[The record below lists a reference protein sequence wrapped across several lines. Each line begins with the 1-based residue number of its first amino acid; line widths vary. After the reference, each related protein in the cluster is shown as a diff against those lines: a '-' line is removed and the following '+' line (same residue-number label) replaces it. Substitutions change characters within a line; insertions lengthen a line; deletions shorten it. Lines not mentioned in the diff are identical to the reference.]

1 MSPEGSGVGM
11 EPKARAAPRIRSVGV
26 IGAGVMGRGI
36 AALVASAGVPVLL
49 LDIPGGP
56 EDRNGP
62 ARRGVKLGL
71 ASSPP
76 AFLDP
81 DRARLVEVGNTEDDL
96 FRLATCDWVIEVI
109 PERPDL
115 KQNLFESLEAVVGP
129 HALVTTNTSGIPMAH
144 LTEGRGTEF
153 RRRFFGTHFFNP
165 PRVMHL
171 VEVISGPDTDPEGV
185 GRVCEF
191 VDRVLGKGVVHAKDV
206 PGFIANRLGI
216 FGLVEAIRLTGEFGL
231 KIGDVDALTGPLLGR
246 PASAIFRT
254 ADLVGLDVLAD
265 TAGGIAQATGEELAL
280 PPWVMKLIEAGRLG
294 SKSGAGFYRKEG
306 KEILEFD
313 PDSGEYRPRGSPSP
327 AGLDRLTRRPLGER
341 LAGAMELP
349 DPWGGFV
356 RTLLARTFQYTLQ
369 RASQVADDLPSV
381 DRAMEWGFGWEAGP
395 FEQMD
400 RIGLATVRDLLA
412 KEGFD
417 TPELLDAAGT
427 SFYRS
432 LDSGARTVTSL
443 EKGGEREPVGETEGR
458 ILAARLH
465 ASGAALIEN
474 ESAAL
479 LDMGE
484 EVALLE
490 FRTRMGTL
498 GDGVVRTLLEALEWV
513 DRAGWRGVV
522 VGHDDPRA
530 FSAGANLKEMLAG
543 ARDGRWEEMDGR
555 IRAFQNMVLS
565 LRRSPFPVVVAPSG
579 LTLAGGAE
587 LALHADQIQAH
598 RELQIGLVEAGVGL
612 LPAGGGIKELL
623 FRFTEELER
632 HGGGEG
638 ASIRAARRA
647 FLLIATAEV
656 STSAL
661 HARAGGWLRDRDRIT
676 ANRDRLLAQA
686 RAQAVLLADAGYV
699 APFER
704 RITVPGDR
712 AFGDLLV
719 MIQAQREAG
728 RATEHDAVVSREIAS
743 VLCGG
748 DGPPRE
754 MGELEMMDLEREA
767 FLRLLGMKRTLER
780 IEYMLETGKPLR
792 N

>member
-1 MSPEGSGVGM
+1 M
-11 EPKARAAPRIRSVGV
+11 ESKANSVRRIRSVGV

-71 ASSPP
+71 GSSPP
-76 AFLDP
+76 AFLLP
-81 DRARLVEVGNTEDDL
+81 DRARLVQVGNTEDDL

-115 KQNLFESLEAVVGP
+115 KQALFESLEEVVGP
-129 HALVTTNTSGIPMAH
+129 HTLITTNTSGIPMAH
-144 LTEGRGTEF
+144 LTAGRGTEF

-171 VEVISGPDTDPEGV
+171 VEVISGQDTDPVGV
-185 GRVCEF
+185 GRVCDF
-191 VDRVLGKGVVHAKDV
+191 VDRVLGKGIVHAKDF

-216 FGLVEAIRLTGEFGL
+216 FGVVQAIRLTGDVGL
-231 KIGDVDALTGPLLGR
+231 KIGEVDALTGTLLGR

-254 ADLVGLDVLAD
+254 ADLVGLDVLAA
-265 TAGGIAQATGEELAL
+265 TAAGIAGATGEDLTL
-280 PPWVMKLIEAGRLG
+280 PAWVMNLIEAGQLG
-294 SKSGAGFYRKEG
+294 AKSGAGFYRKEG

-313 PDSGEYRPRGSPSP
+313 RESGEYLPRELPGGAPSP
-327 AGLDRLTRRPLGER
+327 DGLDKLMRRPLGER
-341 LAGAMELP
+341 LTGALELP
-349 DPWGGFV
+349 GPGGGFV
-356 RTLLARTFQYTLQ
+356 RSLLARTFHHTLKH
-369 RASQVADDLPSV
+369 AAEVADDLPSV
-381 DRAMEWGFGWEAGP
+381 DRAMAWGFGWEAGP
-395 FEQMD
+395 VEQMD
-400 RIGLATVRDLLA
+400 LIGLSTVRELLA

-417 TPELLDAAGT
+417 SPELLDEAGP
-427 SFYRS
+427 SFYRPTEG
-432 LDSGARTVTSL
+432 SGRTVISL
-443 EKGGEREPVGETEGR
+443 TQSGTREPVGEQEGR
-458 ILAARLH
+458 IRAARLR
-465 ASGAALIEN
+465 ASGTALIEN
-474 ESAAL
+474 DSAAL

-490 FRTRMGTL
+490 FRSRMGTL
-498 GDGVVRTLLEALEWV
+498 GDEVVRTVLEALEWI
-513 DRAGWRGVV
+513 DREGWRGVV
-522 VGHDDPRA
+522 VGHDGPRA
-530 FSAGANLKEMLAG
+530 FSAGANLKEMRAG

-565 LRRSPFPVVVAPSG
+565 LRRSSFPVVVAPSG

-598 RELQIGLVEAGVGL
+598 AELQIGLVEAGVGL
-612 LPAGGGIKELL
+612 LPAGGGTKELL

-638 ASIRAARRA
+638 ASVRAARRA

-676 ANRDRLLAQA
+676 PNRDRLLSEA
-686 RAQAVLLADAGYV
+686 RAQVVLLADAGYV

-704 RITVPGDR
+704 RVTVPGDR

-719 MIQAQREAG
+719 MTQAQREAG
-728 RATEHDAVVSREIAS
+728 RATEHDAVVAREIAW

-754 MGELEMMDLEREA
+754 MGELELMDLEREA
-767 FLRLLGMKRTLER
+767 FLRLLGMERTLER
-780 IEYMLETGKPLR
+780 IEHMLETGKPLR